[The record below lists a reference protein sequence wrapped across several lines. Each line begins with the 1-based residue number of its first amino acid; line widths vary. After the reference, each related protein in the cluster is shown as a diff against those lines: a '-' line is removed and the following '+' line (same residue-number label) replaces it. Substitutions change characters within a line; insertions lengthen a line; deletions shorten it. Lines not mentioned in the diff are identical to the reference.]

1 MAINSDVALKK
12 WKPAK
17 NHERQRCGDNL
28 YVRGFLTGRKLFQMR
43 FANDPW
49 IDVGDYPDKSL
60 AQAREITLAAKR
72 IYKARAASLDQ
83 IKRGALLAHSATDFE
98 SRLTG
103 AVVETAERT
112 GIPTF
117 DELFRAWYKL

>member
-1 MAINSDVALKK
+1 MSINSDVALKR

-49 IDVGDYPDKSL
+49 IDIGDYPDKSL
-60 AQAREITLAAKR
+60 AQAREITITAKTHLQSASR
-72 IYKARAASLDQ
+72 IFR
-83 IKRGALLAHSATDFE
+83 TDKKSCTAFKYCD
-98 SRLTG
+98 RL
-103 AVVETAERT
+103 
-112 GIPTF
+112 
-117 DELFRAWYKL
+117 